1 MGNTVG
7 KRENFDVIIIG
18 AGTAGLSAAVYAA
31 RASRK
36 VLVLE
41 ESAYGGQIVYSP
53 EVENYPGISHVSG
66 FQFASGLYGQ
76 AASNQEAVRLAV
88 RYGAEIRFEKASGIE
103 ILKEDEGHKIVL
115 TDKTSYKTKSVIIA
129 TGSRS
134 RRMGLDGEEKLTGA
148 GISYCATCDGAFFKE
163 RTVAVLGGGNT
174 ALEEAV
180 YLSGLCRKVYII
192 HRRNE
197 FRAEQKLVEQLRQKK
212 NIEYLLNCSV
222 TALNGAEKLE
232 SVELSDGRVIEAAAL
247 FVAIGREPQN
257 DICKG
262 LLELDEYG
270 YIIAGEDCRTSVKG
284 IFAAGDC
291 RTKQVRQL
299 VTAASDGAV
308 AALAAIV

>member
-76 AASNQEAVRLAV
+76 AAGA
-88 RYGAEIRFEKASGIE
+88 GAELRFEKASGIE